1 MKNGNIGKWI
11 LAALGIAA
19 IVVLITV
26 PTVIFLKE
34 DKTQPQ
40 KTFTLEDYFNNTA
53 RIKSYNLRW
62 VSDDEYL
69 HKSGDGSIYLINAL
83 TGNGSE
89 FLNHQLFARVA
100 AYNYMVSADRKY
112 VCFLSNYTK
121 LWRHSYTA
129 SYSIYDLENKDFI
142 NTDIPH
148 EIQYLAWSP
157 IGHKLAYVWKYNV
170 YVKETPASPSH
181 QVTENGAHNLIL
193 NGIPDWVYEEEMF
206 STNYALWW
214 SPGGRF
220 VAYAQFNDSGVHNI
234 EYTWYGKDQYP
245 NTVSVPYPKAGTTNA
260 IVKLFVLDTNT
271 TTIAEVS
278 VPSDVGAGE
287 HYLSTVTWATDE
299 RIAVQWQK
307 RTQNYVVLKAYD
319 FDNGTWSENSLN
331 QVLTS
336 STGWVGRF
344 SPDEPVFQPDGD
356 SCYYVLSDGEGF
368 KHLVYFNG
376 VIFLTRGKWEVISI
390 LKVTEDAV
398 YYVSNEHNGQPGQ
411 RNVYKITIYDA
422 SHSEPVCL
430 TCTLNEDRCK
440 YNSALFSRKGMYYRM
455 DCSGPG
461 HPLYTLRNSQDGSEV
476 RVLEDNKELEGIL
489 QDIAMP
495 SVTHGTLKIGDFDLW
510 YQMTLPPKFD
520 RSKKYPLLIDVYAGP
535 CSQKSDFRFR
545 VGWSTYWASTEN
557 VIVASFDGRGSGYQ
571 GDKIMH
577 SIYKRLGTYDVEDQI
592 TAARQFINMGFIDKD
607 RIAIWGWSYG
617 GYVTSMV
624 LGAGSRVFKCGM
636 AVAPVSKWEYYDS
649 IYTERYML
657 TPRENQHFY
666 DNSTVTGRAKNFKS
680 VEYLLV
686 HGTADDNVH
695 FQQAAQI
702 SNALVDEQVDF
713 DAMWYTDEDHGLR
726 GSANQHVYT
735 HMTHFLKKC
744 FS

>member
-1 MKNGNIGKWI
+1 MKEIGKWI
-11 LAALGIAA
+11 LAALGIAVT
-19 IVVLITV
+19 VVLIVV
-26 PTVIFLKE
+26 PTVIYLNE
-34 DKTQPQ
+34 DKAQPQ

-53 RIKSYNLRW
+53 RSKSYNLRW

-69 HKSGDGSIYLINAL
+69 HKTGDGSVFLINAV
-83 TGNGSE
+83 TGSESE
-89 FLNHQLFARVA
+89 FLNPQTFARVA
-100 AYNYMVSADRKY
+100 ASDYMVSADRKY
-112 VCFLSNYTK
+112 VCFVSNYTK

-129 SYSIYDLENKDFI
+129 SYSIYDLASNAFI
-142 NTDIPH
+142 NADIPH

-157 IGHKLAYVWKYNV
+157 TGHKLAYVWKYNV
-170 YVKETPASPSH
+170 YVKETPTSPPY
-181 QVTENGAHNLIL
+181 QVTNNGAYNLIL

-206 STNYALWW
+206 STNFALWW
-214 SPGGRF
+214 SPNGRF
-220 VAYAQFNDSGVHNI
+220 VAYAQFNDSEVHSI
-234 EYTWYGKDQYP
+234 EYSWYGNGQYP
-245 NTVSVPYPKAGTTNA
+245 ETVFIPYPKPGTPNP

-271 TTIAEVS
+271 HNISEVV
-278 VPSDVGAGE
+278 VPSDVGAGD

-299 RIAVQWQK
+299 RIVVQWQK
-307 RTQNYVVLKAYD
+307 RTQSYVALKSYKFND
-319 FDNGTWSENSLN
+319 GKWSEDLLN
-331 QVLTS
+331 QIITS

-344 SPDEPVFQPDGD
+344 SPDEPVFRPDGE
-356 SCYYVLSDGEGF
+356 SCYYILSDGEGF
-368 KHLVYFNG
+368 KHLVYFKDADKT
-376 VIFLTRGKWEVISI
+376 FLTSGKWEVVSI

-398 YYVSNEHNGQPGQ
+398 YYVSNQHNSHPGQ
-411 RNVYKITIYDA
+411 RNVYKITINGA

-440 YNSALFSRKGMYYRM
+440 YNSALFSHKGTYYRM

-461 HPLYTLRNSQDGSEV
+461 PPLYTLRNSRDGSEV
-476 RVLEDNKELEGIL
+476 RVLEDNKDLEGIL
-489 QDIAMP
+489 QEIAMP
-495 SVTHGTLKIGDFDLW
+495 LVTHNTLKIGDFDLW

-520 RSKKYPLLIDVYAGP
+520 KSKKYPLLIDVYAGP
-535 CSQKSDFRFR
+535 CSQKSDLRFR

-577 SIYKRLGTYDVEDQI
+577 SIYKRLGTYEVEDQI
-592 TAARQFINMGFIDKD
+592 TAAREFIKMGFIDKD

-624 LGAGSRVFKCGM
+624 LGAGSEVFKCGM

-657 TPRENQHFY
+657 TPTENQDFY

-680 VEYLLV
+680 VQYLLV

-713 DAMWYTDEDHGLR
+713 DAMWYTDKDHGLG
-726 GSANQHVYT
+726 GSANKHVYT
-735 HMTHFLKKC
+735 HMTHFLKNC
-744 FS
+744 FT

>member
-1 MKNGNIGKWI
+1 
-11 LAALGIAA
+11 
-19 IVVLITV
+19 
-26 PTVIFLKE
+26 
-34 DKTQPQ
+34 
-40 KTFTLEDYFNNTA
+40 
-53 RIKSYNLRW
+53 
-62 VSDDEYL
+62 
-69 HKSGDGSIYLINAL
+69 
-83 TGNGSE
+83 
-89 FLNHQLFARVA
+89 
-100 AYNYMVSADRKY
+100 MVSADRKY

-129 SYSIYDLENKDFI
+129 SYSIYDMENKDFI

-170 YVKETPASPSH
+170 YVKETPASPSR
-181 QVTENGAHNLIL
+181 QVTKNGAHNLIL

-234 EYTWYGKDQYP
+234 EYTWFGKDQYP
-245 NTVSVPYPKAGTTNA
+245 ETVSVPYPKAGTPNA
-260 IVKLFVLDTNT
+260 IVKLFVFDTNT
-271 TTIAEVS
+271 TAISEVS

-307 RTQNYVVLKAYD
+307 RTQNYVVLMVYD
-319 FDNGTWSENSLN
+319 FDNGTWSENALK

-344 SPDEPVFQPDGD
+344 SPDEPVFQPDGG
-356 SCYYVLSDGEGF
+356 SCYYVMSDEEGF
-368 KHLVYFNG
+368 KHLVYFNELG
-376 VIFLTRGKWEVISI
+376 KRVFLTSGKWEVISI

-398 YYVSNEHNGQPGQ
+398 FYVSNEHKGQPGQ
-411 RNVYKITIYDA
+411 RNVYKIDT
-422 SHSEPVCL
+422 SHSVTVCL

-440 YNSALFSRKGMYYRM
+440 YNSALFSRKGTYYRM

-461 HPLYTLRNSQDGSEV
+461 HPLYSLGNSQNGSEV
-476 RVLEDNKELEGIL
+476 RVLEDNKELEGVL
-489 QDIAMP
+489 RDIAMP

-520 RSKKYPLLIDVYAGP
+520 KTKKYPLLIDVYAGP

-571 GDKIMH
+571 GDKVMH

-592 TAARQFINMGFIDKD
+592 TAVRQFINMGFIDKD

-624 LGAGSRVFKCGM
+624 LGAGSGVFKCGM

-713 DAMWYTDEDHGLR
+713 DAMWYTDEDHGLG

-744 FS
+744 FA